1 MDATWHAVLRDI
13 LIVLAALTLTLSCLF
28 GGLAMWQLYRLGRA
42 LQRDAKPVI
51 DTAFETVA
59 TVRDTAAFMGERLK
73 AVPLPP
79 RRPAD
84 PSAAAAPG
92 ATAGL
97 ASGLIGAV
105 QRRFRTPRA

>member
-42 LQRDAKPVI
+42 LQRDAQPVI

-59 TVRDTAAFMGERLK
+59 TVRDTTAFMGERLK
-73 AVPLPP
+73 SVPLPP
-79 RRPAD
+79 RRTAD
-84 PSAAAAPG
+84 DAGTAAPG
-92 ATAGL
+92 AAGGL

-105 QRRFRTPRA
+105 QRRFRARRA